1 MGDDYPELFRCFMC
15 LKYYPIENLVEVSVR
30 DFLFKKQVCSECF
43 GKVKFGTS
51 GYSGGEL
58 AKENS
63 KK

>member
-1 MGDDYPELFRCFMC
+1 MAELFRCFMC
-15 LKYYPIENLVEVSVR
+15 FKFYPVEKLIEVSVR

-43 GKVKFGTS
+43 GKVES
-51 GYSGGEL
+51 GYSGGGL